1 MANFRYFADIGGEA
15 HELTG
20 VYFNG
25 GASTMKAGNFMG
37 RLASGEVVTATRQIE
52 FKRNASRHECD
63 ARCMNATGR
72 IMKCECSCGGKNHG
86 RGSFVCEAA

>member
-1 MANFRYFADIGGEA
+1 MASFRYFADISGEA

-25 GASTMKAGNFMG
+25 GASVVKASNFRG
-37 RLASGEVVTATRQIE
+37 RLPSGEVVAATRKIE
-52 FKRNASRHECD
+52 FKRHASRHECD